1 MARIFNL
8 RSDDNQRMKYA
19 DAVQQVGFDATVRL
33 GVKIVVSPTWEQI
46 RMMLDPLTKARLQY
60 WTSTSETFHSTLAT
74 APRQSTSSAQQP
86 LTTSASPENSDGP
99 ATATEPRFPCPKC
112 PRSYRN
118 RNHLYRH
125 VRYECD
131 RIKQY
136 RCGICFKDFYRRDNL
151 KTHINYKHL
160 NKLNLTAAPPS
171 PVTGA
176 PTKEV

>member
-1 MARIFNL
+1 MGNGWWQSYILSCA
-8 RSDDNQRMKYA
+8 SSTKYN
-19 DAVQQVGFDATVRL
+19 
-33 GVKIVVSPTWEQI
+33 

-74 APRQSTSSAQQP
+74 APRQSTSSTQQP
-86 LTTSASPENSDGP
+86 LTTSASPENSDGT

>member
-1 MARIFNL
+1 
-8 RSDDNQRMKYA
+8 
-19 DAVQQVGFDATVRL
+19 
-33 GVKIVVSPTWEQI
+33 
-46 RMMLDPLTKARLQY
+46 MMLDPLTKARLQY

-74 APRQSTSSAQQP
+74 PPRQLPSTQQP
-86 LTTSASPENSDGP
+86 LTPSASPDNTDSTP
-99 ATATEPRFPCPKC
+99 TVAEPRFPCPKC

-160 NKLNLTAAPPS
+160 NKLNLTATPPP

-176 PTKEV
+176 PTKEA